1 MPNSLGFLSVIVT
14 DRRNVN
20 QGQYRASKSLYFHIR
35 IVVLMIR
42 QTTFHLSAK
51 RRGCHLVTQ
60 EILEQLPK
68 PLPQVGMLNLFVQH
82 TSCALSINENYD
94 PDVRTDMEA
103 ILNHMVKEMEPYY
116 EHTMEGSDDMPAHAK
131 CSLFG
136 VSLTIPITNGK
147 LNMGTWQGIYLC
159 EFRNHGG
166 SRKIVA
172 TIYE

>member
-1 MPNSLGFLSVIVT
+1 M
-14 DRRNVN
+14 
-20 QGQYRASKSLYFHIR
+20 
-35 IVVLMIR
+35 
-42 QTTFHLSAK
+42 
-51 RRGCHLVTQ
+51 TQ
-60 EILEQLPK
+60 EIMENLPK
-68 PLPQVGMLNLFVQH
+68 PLPKFGMLNLFVQH

-94 PDVRTDMEA
+94 PDVRSDMDD
-103 ILNHMVKEMEPYY
+103 ILNHMVKEREPYY
-116 EHTMEGSDDMPAHAK
+116 KHTMEGSDDMPAHAK

-136 VSLTIPITNGK
+136 VSLTIPITDGR